1 MLSKKSPQ
9 KSVNSTAANNKN
21 NSQFK
26 AHLILNLSLNSTK
39 TSLIS
44 EKNQTPT
51 RGRNNRNGGGR
62 HHGGSSDEDD
72 DDNVIEEEDM
82 ENVKRSNNKN
92 NNRKSNHNKSKK
104 QQRENNENN
113 RNNQSSD
120 EDQLTSMIAP
130 NGASGTGPSIN
141 NMSRSTSW
149 AQSKKPASSDLR
161 KSQKGGQPQQQQQQ
175 QLPQPVTYQLHND
188 FVELMN
194 TNLFEFVFKPAPQNL
209 TVKCR
214 ITRDKRGMDKGIYPT
229 YFMHFER
236 DDGRKMFLL
245 AARKRKRSKTSNY
258 LISIDATDLNR
269 DGENFVGKLR

>member
-9 KSVNSTAANNKN
+9 KSVNSKAANEKN

-26 AHLILNLSLNSTK
+26 AHLILNLSLNSTEN
-39 TSLIS
+39 SLIS

-62 HHGGSSDEDD
+62 HGGSSDEDED
-72 DDNVIEEEDM
+72 DDVIEEEDT

-104 QQRENNENN
+104 QQQQQRE
-113 RNNQSSD
+113 NNQSSD

-161 KSQKGGQPQQQQQQ
+161 KSQKGGQPQPQ
-175 QLPQPVTYQLHND
+175 QLPQPVTYQLHSD

-258 LISIDATDLNR
+258 LLSIDATDLNR